1 MMGED
6 LITADNVSKGM
17 LCAMFDAAYL
27 DYRMDDDGDI
37 IVKEQCNVYL
47 FPDTAKK
54 RIRLVTQ
61 FGFVPDTPMS
71 ERLEAVNKMNLEYLF
86 IRASVINDALRFDYD
101 IALDYGVTKK
111 GLILMIK
118 RFAQIPYPAVREH
131 AKDIVS

>member
-1 MMGED
+1 MSDD
-6 LITADNVSKGM
+6 LITAENVTKGL
-17 LCAMFDAAYL
+17 LCAVFDAAFL

-37 IVKEQCNVYL
+37 IIKEQCNVYL
-47 FPDTAKK
+47 FPDSAKK

-61 FGFVPDTPMS
+61 FGFVPTATMS
-71 ERLEAVNKMNLEYLF
+71 VKLEAANKMNLEYLF

-101 IALDYGVTKK
+101 ISLDYGITKK

-131 AKDIVS
+131 ATDIVS